1 MRGPQCAGPPSTV
14 WALYPA
20 CGLSAVS
27 VVIRALCAYAY
38 GYVHRLSLLKMNDFG
53 PKSAELTASKPS
65 PPLGDT
71 MVARMEFREN
81 SCYHTGPT
89 AVRIAY

>member
-1 MRGPQCAGPPSTV
+1 M
-14 WALYPA
+14 
-20 CGLSAVS
+20 
-27 VVIRALCAYAY
+27 CAYAY
-38 GYVHRLSLLKMNDFG
+38 GYVHRLSLLKMNSFG
-53 PKSAELTASKPS
+53 PKSAELTARKPS

-89 AVRIAY
+89 AARIAYQLAISRAKHSAVLARCATLTNG